1 MSTFA
6 GGAPP
11 PLERRRAPL
20 RITVRAVLWRTRFLV
35 AALFVGVAA
44 SVAADAARPAPP
56 PTVPVAVA
64 AHVLAAGSV
73 LRADDVAV
81 VRMPVALVPDGA
93 PTSPAAVV
101 GGSIAVPVAAGMPL
115 AAGVLVP
122 DDLAGPDG
130 TVVAA
135 VRLADPAVASLL
147 GTGMRVDV
155 LAATAEG
162 GRGKVVAERALV
174 LPAPAAPGSAAG
186 STSGGGGLAGV
197 TGATADDDQPL
208 LLAVRPDEVA
218 DLAAA
223 SAGALLSAVVVP

>member
-6 GGAPP
+6 DAPP

-20 RITVRAVLWRTRFLV
+20 GITVRAVLWRTRFL
-35 AALFVGVAA
+35 AAAVFVGVAA

-81 VRMPVALVPDGA
+81 VRMPVALVPHGA
-93 PTSPAAVV
+93 PTTRAAVV

-115 AAGVLVP
+115 ADGVMVP

-147 GTGMRVDV
+147 ATGMRVDV

-162 GRGKVVAERALV
+162 GRGKVVADRALV
-174 LPAPAAPGSAAG
+174 LPAPAAPGRDGA
-186 STSGGGGLAGV
+186 TTVGGITGV
-197 TGATADDDQPL
+197 TGSASDDRPV
-208 LLAVRPDEVA
+208 LLAVRPGEVA

>member
-6 GGAPP
+6 GAPP
-11 PLERRRAPL
+11 PLDRRRAPL
-20 RITVRAVLWRTRFLV
+20 RIMVRAVLWRTRFLV
-35 AALFVGVAA
+35 AAVFVGVAA
-44 SVAADAARPAPP
+44 SVAADAARPEPP
-56 PTVPVAVA
+56 PTEPVAVA
-64 AHVLAAGSV
+64 ARVLAAGSV
-73 LRADDVAV
+73 LRSEDVAV
-81 VRMPVALVPDGA
+81 VRMPAALVPDGA
-93 PTSPAAVV
+93 PTNPAAVV
-101 GGSIAVPVAAGMPL
+101 GGSVAVPVAAGMPL
-115 AAGVLVP
+115 VAGVLVP

-147 GTGMRVDV
+147 SPGMRVDV

-174 LPAPAAPGSAAG
+174 LPTPAAPGG
-186 STSGGGGLAGV
+186 D
-197 TGATADDDQPL
+197 GATTVGRIAGATGSASDDDDRPV